1 MQEAEELDTCRICSA
16 PGEPDQPLFHPCKCS
31 GTIRYIH
38 QDCLTTWLSHSKKK
52 TCDVCKHPY
61 SFTKVYAADMPD
73 TLPPLLLVRRLA
85 QQALFGVLFGLRA
98 VMIAVIW
105 LAVLPWITIWTWR
118 LYFTMGE
125 STALW
130 ISGRDQLPSSSSAG
144 LVSLEISNETV
155 SSWSNSTILLR
166 LTTRPF
172 WQSLSADIFAGQI
185 IASLIVLT
193 FVAVFLLR
201 EWISQNARPGVFEE
215 EEFGVPPAMNAAVLE
230 PIPIVPDP
238 AELEGRLNPRAPF
251 PMGRDFAAGRE
262 EARRQARFMRARR
275 GGMMQNGQ
283 LERPRRQNNLERG
296 QPLRV
301 LPVPFPQYPTIEP
314 PPLPPPSSL
323 QIPDSNEPPAST
335 GKGKARHQDDFD
347 DDGFAGL
354 RRRTRRKLDSQDED
368 GVGGPPFPDSSESA
382 MLASGASTAL
392 APGSSTVVPPA
403 AFEFTFRAPRS
414 VNGSAYDNHDAPPG
428 STSQVEPQGPWH
440 ADAIAP
446 PEPTSFESYSS
457 RPELVHDEPPASELP
472 SYIQPGPAHQD
483 PLDASVDSEVQTDV
497 ARGPFVEESKE
508 TLDAN
513 PTVPLALG
521 KYAFFPGSSS
531 PYVPSRTPSP
541 GEEFVSSPSSS
552 HVQAGP
558 ALQQFSMPNTT
569 TLSEGLTSSAT
580 IATYTPSEEFEA
592 GPSSA
597 ASRHMDREKLARQE
611 VEDEFNHYFREAA
624 TPKEALEVPNPG
636 PDLNGLHK
644 PDVPVEDDEEDE
656 EGDVELEAE
665 DLDRDEDDDEDED
678 DFGNLNIVNRP
689 GVQPQQAQLQEAAEQ
704 MNEGADDLEAGV
716 EDDME
721 GALEAIGLRGPLFG
735 VIQNAVLMVLVL
747 DTAMGFGIWLPFT
760 LGKTAALLSLDPPRA
775 LHILHLPI
783 RAMRVITDPVVD
795 SVTFLLSRFMPP
807 LFNMAL
813 ELLFHFVL
821 FAAEKSVGP
830 TAAATVIEL
839 RSWVTSEGAKLS
851 ERLVEWLRSP
861 PEEPSPGLLS
871 HIEDF
876 FEGDSAIARFLE
888 PYFAEFGRS
897 IRLATERA
905 QKSWVHLALGHGAPE
920 RTFAIC
926 LGYAVIALCLA
937 LYLNVFTVGNA
948 RSAGRAVR
956 NAVRQ
961 QLLVVKVAMFI
972 IIELVI
978 FPLGCGIMLDACTIW
993 VFPEAS
999 FASRVSFFSQAPL
1012 TAMFYHWV
1020 AGTMFMYQFA
1030 ILLAGCRSIMRPGA
1044 MWFIKDPQDQNF
1056 HPIRDILDRPTLT
1069 QFRKLLISA
1078 FMYSMVVACGVGSLA
1093 ILLFIGSKSTFP
1105 IRWKTRDPLSDVPI
1119 DLLFLQI
1126 VLPYTMR
1133 HLKPRKVLHETSIY
1147 VWRYLASKLRLTSYM
1162 FGERTTD
1169 QEATVRYRTWTAF
1182 FLQSTKDAITER
1194 DGTFRRVPASDNI
1207 ALPRDMRATAE
1218 VFENGLPATEEARDL
1233 IRQQNNE
1240 AAKAK
1245 RDIKA
1250 DYIVVYFPPRF
1261 RARILTFVAAVWTV
1275 VAIVVAVCI
1284 ALPVQIGRRFFAL
1297 FTPSELHDGYS
1308 FLVGFYL
1315 LWACYAISQA
1325 SERMNK
1331 RRLRI
1336 NGPKPGFMV
1345 FFAKRSLLW
1354 LSKITYMVVMFG
1366 IVIPTLLGLVVDVY
1380 VILPIRLGLDP
1391 TMVPNIRIVDMWSLG
1406 LIYGK
1411 IAIRLRRQIQLP
1423 GRSAQALQTLLN
1435 NGWSN
1440 PDPQQATKELIFPLV
1455 AGLLG
1460 MLVIPAGFVYLL
1472 REVVGLPLG
1481 TKFLFVHAYPG
1492 IFGAAGLARMCVSAT
1507 DLLSRWSQAVR
1518 DKEFLVEMRLQNHES
1533 NRPEEDKAA
1542 ATIEEQVVQ

>member
-1 MQEAEELDTCRICSA
+1 MQEAEELDTCRICST

-73 TLPPLLLVRRLA
+73 KLPPLLLVRRLA

-98 VMIAVIW
+98 IMITTIW

-125 STALW
+125 STAWW
-130 ISGRDQLPSSSSAG
+130 ISGRDLQPSSSSTG
-144 LVSLEISNETV
+144 LASLTVTNETV
-155 SSWSNSTILLR
+155 SLWTNSTVLHR
-166 LTTRPF
+166 LMTRPF

-215 EEFGVPPAMNAAVLE
+215 EDLVVPPPMNAPVLE
-230 PIPIVPDP
+230 PIAVVQDLVEPDGRFNP
-238 AELEGRLNPRAPF
+238 AAPF

-275 GGMMQNGQ
+275 GGMVQNGQ
-283 LERPRRQNNLERG
+283 LERLPRRQNNLERG

-301 LPVPFPQYPTIEP
+301 LPVPFPQYPPIEQP
-314 PPLPPPSSL
+314 PPLPPSSP
-323 QIPDSNEPPAST
+323 QIPDSNEPSALP
-335 GKGKARHQDDFD
+335 GKGKARHQGDLD
-347 DDGFAGL
+347 DDGFTGL
-354 RRRTRRKLDSQDED
+354 SRRTRRKLDSQDQD
-368 GVGGPPFPDSSESA
+368 GVGGSPFHDS
-382 MLASGASTAL
+382 GNSTATTSDTSV
-392 APGSSTVVPPA
+392 APPTT
-403 AFEFTFRAPRS
+403 FEFTFRAPRPI
-414 VNGSAYDNHDAPPG
+414 NGSAYDDHDLA
-428 STSQVEPQGPWH
+428 S
-440 ADAIAP
+440 
-446 PEPTSFESYSS
+446 EPTSQTESRGLWHSDTIAPEPAPLEGYSF
-457 RPELVHDEPPASELP
+457 RPELMHDALSASEMS
-472 SYIQPGPAHQD
+472 SYVHPGSVHQD
-483 PLDASVDSEVQTDV
+483 PLSASVRDEVLADS
-497 ARGPFVEESKE
+497 ARGPSAEESKE
-508 TLDAN
+508 NLEVDATA
-513 PTVPLALG
+513 PVVLG
-521 KYAFFPGSSS
+521 KHAFAPSSS
-531 PYVPSRTPSP
+531 EPYVPIRTPSP
-541 GEEFVSSPSSS
+541 EHEFVSTS
-552 HVQAGP
+552 HIQTGP
-558 ALQQFSMPNTT
+558 AFQRFPVPT
-569 TLSEGLTSSAT
+569 TLAEGLASTPG
-580 IATYTPSEEFEA
+580 IAMYAPPEELEA

-597 ASRHMDREKLARQE
+597 AGGHMDQGEFVRQE
-611 VEDEFNHYFREAA
+611 MQDEFNRYFHE
-624 TPKEALEVPNPG
+624 PDVPNDVLEAPHPG
-636 PDLNGLHK
+636 PDPNGLRR
-644 PDVPVEDDEEDE
+644 PAVPAEDDEEDE
-656 EGDVELEAE
+656 DGDVDLDVE
-665 DLDRDEDDDEDED
+665 DLDREEDEDED
-678 DFGNLNIVNRP
+678 EDEDEFGNFNIVNRP

-704 MNEGADDLEAGV
+704 INDGADDLEAGV

-735 VIQNAVLMVLVL
+735 VVQNAVLMVLVL
-747 DTAMGFGIWLPFT
+747 NTAMGFGIWLPFT
-760 LGKTAALLSLDPPRA
+760 LGKTVALLSLDPPRA
-775 LHILHLPI
+775 FHILHLPI
-783 RAMRVITDPVVD
+783 RAMRVITDPMVD
-795 SVTFLLSRFMPP
+795 SVTFLLSRSVPP
-807 LFNMAL
+807 LFYMAL
-813 ELLFHFVL
+813 DLLFRFVL
-821 FAAEKSVGP
+821 FTMEKTMGP
-830 TAAATVIEL
+830 AAAATVVKL
-839 RSWVTSEGAKLS
+839 RSWVTSQGVELL
-851 ERLVEWLRSP
+851 ERLLQWLRSP
-861 PEEPSPGLLS
+861 PEEPSPGLS
-871 HIEDF
+871 GQIEKF
-876 FEGDSAIARFLE
+876 FENNSAVARFLE
-888 PYFAEFGRS
+888 PYFAEFGHE
-897 IRLATERA
+897 IRLITEQA
-905 QKSWVHLALGHGAPE
+905 QKSWVHLALGHGTPE

-926 LGYAVIALCLA
+926 LGYTVITICLA
-937 LYLNVFTVGNA
+937 FYLNVFTVGNA

-999 FASRVSFFSQAPL
+999 FASRISFFAQAPL

-1093 ILLFIGSKSTFP
+1093 ILLFIGSKSIFP
-1105 IRWKTRDPLSDVPI
+1105 IRWKTREPLSDVPI

-1133 HLKPRKVLHETSIY
+1133 HLRPRKVLHDTSIY

-1162 FGERTTD
+1162 FGDRPAD
-1169 QEATVRYRTWTAF
+1169 QEETVHYRTWIAF
-1182 FLQSTKDAITER
+1182 FLRSTKDAVTEH

-1218 VFENGLPATEEARDL
+1218 VFENGFPRNEEARDL

-1250 DYIVVYFPPRF
+1250 DYTVVYFPPHF
-1261 RARILTFVAAVWTV
+1261 RARILTFVGAVWTI
-1275 VAIVVAVCI
+1275 VAIAVAVCI

-1297 FTPSELHDGYS
+1297 FTTSELHDGYS

-1315 LWACYAISQA
+1315 LWACYAVSQA

-1336 NGPKPGFMV
+1336 NGPKPGFIV

-1354 LSKITYMVVMFG
+1354 LSKTAYMVVMFG

-1380 VILPIRLGLDP
+1380 VVLPIRLTLNP

-1411 IAIRLRRQIQLP
+1411 IAIRLRRRIQFP
-1423 GRSAQALQTLLN
+1423 NRIAQALQTLLG

-1460 MLVIPAGFVYLL
+1460 MLVLPAGFVYFL
-1472 REVVGLPLG
+1472 REIVGLSIG
-1481 TKFLFVHAYPG
+1481 TKFLLVHVYPG
-1492 IFGAAGLARMCVSAT
+1492 IFAAAGLSRMCVSVMS
-1507 DLLSRWSQAVR
+1507 LLSTWSQAVR
-1518 DKEFLVEMRLQNHES
+1518 DKEFLVEMRLQNHE
-1533 NRPEEDKAA
+1533 PGKLEEEGKGDTSIEQERAA
-1542 ATIEEQVVQ
+1542 Q

>member
-1 MQEAEELDTCRICSA
+1 DTCRICSA

-368 GVGGPPFPDSSESA
+368 GVG
-382 MLASGASTAL
+382 
-392 APGSSTVVPPA
+392 
-403 AFEFTFRAPRS
+403 
-414 VNGSAYDNHDAPPG
+414 
-428 STSQVEPQGPWH
+428 
-440 ADAIAP
+440 
-446 PEPTSFESYSS
+446 
-457 RPELVHDEPPASELP
+457 
-472 SYIQPGPAHQD
+472 
-483 PLDASVDSEVQTDV
+483 
-497 ARGPFVEESKE
+497 
-508 TLDAN
+508 
-513 PTVPLALG
+513 
-521 KYAFFPGSSS
+521 SSS

-839 RSWVTSEGAKLS
+839 RSWTSEGAKLS

>member
-1 MQEAEELDTCRICSA
+1 MQEAEELGMSVSSIAARVGIHAIADTCRICST

-73 TLPPLLLVRRLA
+73 KLPPLLVVRRLA

-98 VMIAVIW
+98 IMITTIW

-125 STALW
+125 STAWW
-130 ISGRDQLPSSSSAG
+130 ISGRDLQPSSSSAG
-144 LVSLEISNETV
+144 LASLAVTNETV
-155 SSWSNSTILLR
+155 SLWANSTVIHR
-166 LTTRPF
+166 LMTRPF

-215 EEFGVPPAMNAAVLE
+215 EELVVPPPMNAPVLE
-230 PIPIVPDP
+230 PVAVVQDLVEPDGRFNP
-238 AELEGRLNPRAPF
+238 AAPF
-251 PMGRDFAAGRE
+251 HMGRDFAAGRE

-275 GGMMQNGQ
+275 GGMVQNGQ
-283 LERPRRQNNLERG
+283 LERLPRRQNNLERG

-301 LPVPFPQYPTIEP
+301 LPVPFPQYPPVEQP
-314 PPLPPPSSL
+314 PPLPPSSS
-323 QIPDSNEPPAST
+323 QSPDSNEPSALP
-335 GKGKARHQDDFD
+335 GKGKARHQEDLDDN
-347 DDGFAGL
+347 GFTGL
-354 RRRTRRKLDSQDED
+354 PRRTRRKLDSQVRD
-368 GVGGPPFPDSSESA
+368 GVDGSLSSE
-382 MLASGASTAL
+382 
-392 APGSSTVVPPA
+392 
-403 AFEFTFRAPRS
+403 
-414 VNGSAYDNHDAPPG
+414 
-428 STSQVEPQGPWH
+428 
-440 ADAIAP
+440 
-446 PEPTSFESYSS
+446 
-457 RPELVHDEPPASELP
+457 
-472 SYIQPGPAHQD
+472 
-483 PLDASVDSEVQTDV
+483 
-497 ARGPFVEESKE
+497 
-508 TLDAN
+508 
-513 PTVPLALG
+513 
-521 KYAFFPGSSS
+521 
-531 PYVPSRTPSP
+531 PYVPIRTPSP
-541 GEEFVSSPSSS
+541 GHEFVSSSSTS
-552 HVQAGP
+552 RVQAGP
-558 ALQQFSMPNTT
+558 AFRRFPAPTTLEEGLASMP
-569 TLSEGLTSSAT
+569 G
-580 IATYTPSEEFEA
+580 IATYAPPEELEA

-597 ASRHMDREKLARQE
+597 ASGHMDQGKFVRQE
-611 VEDEFNHYFREAA
+611 MQDEFNRYFHEPDVPSDVLEA
-624 TPKEALEVPNPG
+624 PHPG
-636 PDLNGLHK
+636 PDPNGLHR
-644 PDVPVEDDEEDE
+644 PAVPVEDDEEDE
-656 EGDVELEAE
+656 DGDVDLDVE
-665 DLDRDEDDDEDED
+665 DLDREDEDED
-678 DFGNLNIVNRP
+678 EDEFGNFNIVNRP

-704 MNEGADDLEAGV
+704 INDGVDDLEAGV

-735 VIQNAVLMVLVL
+735 VVQNAVLMVLVL
-747 DTAMGFGIWLPFT
+747 NTAMGFGIWLPFT
-760 LGKTAALLSLDPPRA
+760 LGKTVALLSLDPPRA
-775 LHILHLPI
+775 FHILHLPI
-783 RAMRVITDPVVD
+783 RAMRVITDPMVD
-795 SVTFLLSRFMPP
+795 FVTFLLSRSVPP
-807 LFNMAL
+807 LFYMTL
-813 ELLFHFVL
+813 DLLFRFAL
-821 FAAEKSVGP
+821 FSVEKTMGP
-830 TAAATVIEL
+830 AAAVTVVEL
-839 RSWVTSEGAKLS
+839 RSWTSQSVELS
-851 ERLVEWLRSP
+851 ERLLEWLRSP
-861 PEEPSPGLLS
+861 PEEPSPGLS
-871 HIEDF
+871 GQIEKF
-876 FEGDSAIARFLE
+876 FENNSAVARFLE
-888 PYFAEFGRS
+888 PYFAEFGRE
-897 IRLATERA
+897 IRLVTEQA
-905 QKSWVHLALGHGAPE
+905 QKSWVHLALGHGTPE

-926 LGYAVIALCLA
+926 LGYIVITICLA
-937 LYLNVFTVGNA
+937 FYLNVFTVGNA

-999 FASRVSFFSQAPL
+999 LASRISFFAQAPL

-1093 ILLFIGSKSTFP
+1093 ILLFIGSRSIFP
-1105 IRWKTRDPLSDVPI
+1105 IRWKTREPLSDVPI

-1133 HLKPRKVLHETSIY
+1133 HLRPRKVLHDTSIY

-1162 FGERTTD
+1162 FGDRLAD
-1169 QEATVRYRTWTAF
+1169 QEETVHYRTWIAF
-1182 FLQSTKDAITER
+1182 FLRSTKDAVTER

-1218 VFENGLPATEEARDL
+1218 VFENGFPANEEARDL

-1250 DYIVVYFPPRF
+1250 DYTVVYFPPHF
-1261 RARILTFVAAVWTV
+1261 RARILTFVGAVWTI
-1275 VAIVVAVCI
+1275 VAIAVAVCI

-1297 FTPSELHDGYS
+1297 FTTSELHDGYS

-1336 NGPKPGFMV
+1336 NGPKPGFVV

-1354 LSKITYMVVMFG
+1354 LSKIAYMVVMFG

-1380 VILPIRLGLDP
+1380 VVLPIRLTLNP
-1391 TMVPNIRIVDMWSLG
+1391 TMVPNIRIVDMWCLG

-1411 IAIRLRRQIQLP
+1411 IAIRLRRRIQLP
-1423 GRSAQALQTLLN
+1423 NHIAQVLQMLLS

-1460 MLVIPAGFVYLL
+1460 MLVLPAGFVYFL
-1472 REVVGLPLG
+1472 REIVGLSIG
-1481 TKFLFVHAYPG
+1481 TKFLLVHVYPG
-1492 IFGAAGLARMCVSAT
+1492 IFAAAGLSRMCVSVMG
-1507 DLLSRWSQAVR
+1507 LLSTWSQAVR
-1518 DKEFLVEMRLQNHES
+1518 DKEFLVEMRLQNHEPS
-1533 NRPEEDKAA
+1533 KPEEEGKGDASIDQERA
-1542 ATIEEQVVQ
+1542 MQ

>member
-1 MQEAEELDTCRICSA
+1 DTCRICST

-73 TLPPLLLVRRLA
+73 KLPPLLLVRRLA

-98 VMIAVIW
+98 IMITIVW
-105 LAVLPWITIWTWR
+105 LAILPWITIWTWR

-125 STALW
+125 STAWW
-130 ISGRDQLPSSSSAG
+130 ISGRDLQPTPSSGG
-144 LVSLEISNETV
+144 LVSLAVTNETV
-155 SSWSNSTILLR
+155 SLWTNSTVLHR
-166 LTTRPF
+166 LMTRPF

-185 IASLIVLT
+185 IASLIVLI

-215 EEFGVPPAMNAAVLE
+215 EELIVPPPMNPPVLE
-230 PIPIVPDP
+230 PIPAVQNLAEPDGRFNPNP
-238 AELEGRLNPRAPF
+238 AAPF
-251 PMGRDFAAGRE
+251 PIGRDFAGRE
-262 EARRQARFMRARR
+262 EARRQARFMRVRR

-283 LERPRRQNNLERG
+283 LERLPRRQNNLERG
-296 QPLRV
+296 QPLRA
-301 LPVPFPQYPTIEP
+301 LPVPFPQYPPTEL
-314 PPLPPPSSL
+314 PPLLPPSL
-323 QIPDSNEPPAST
+323 PQALDGKEPTALT
-335 GKGKARHQDDFD
+335 GKGKARLQEDLDE
-347 DDGFAGL
+347 DGFTGSP
-354 RRRTRRKLDSQDED
+354 RRTRRKLDSHDQD
-368 GVGGPPFPDSSESA
+368 GVGGSPSSE
-382 MLASGASTAL
+382 
-392 APGSSTVVPPA
+392 P
-403 AFEFTFRAPRS
+403 
-414 VNGSAYDNHDAPPG
+414 
-428 STSQVEPQGPWH
+428 
-440 ADAIAP
+440 
-446 PEPTSFESYSS
+446 
-457 RPELVHDEPPASELP
+457 
-472 SYIQPGPAHQD
+472 YI
-483 PLDASVDSEVQTDV
+483 
-497 ARGPFVEESKE
+497 
-508 TLDAN
+508 
-513 PTVPLALG
+513 
-521 KYAFFPGSSS
+521 
-531 PYVPSRTPSP
+531 PSRTPSP
-541 GEEFVSSPSSS
+541 QREFVSSSSLAEGLPSSPGIAAY
-552 HVQAGP
+552 VPPEQ
-558 ALQQFSMPNTT
+558 
-569 TLSEGLTSSAT
+569 SA
-580 IATYTPSEEFEA
+580 A

-597 ASRHMDREKLARQE
+597 AGGHMDHGNLARQE
-611 VEDEFNHYFREAA
+611 MQDELNHYFREPAD
-624 TPKEALEVPNPG
+624 PNDALEIPHPR
-636 PDLNGLHK
+636 PDLDALHG
-644 PDVPVEDDEEDE
+644 PAVPP
-656 EGDVELEAE
+656 
-665 DLDRDEDDDEDED
+665 EDDDEDDDGDLEADDLEED
-678 DFGNLNIVNRP
+678 EDEDEDEFDNFNIVNRP
-689 GVQPQQAQLQEAAEQ
+689 GAQPQQAQLQAAAEQ
-704 MNEGADDLEAGV
+704 INDGADDLEAGV

-735 VIQNAVLMVLVL
+735 VVQNAVLMVLVL
-747 DTAMGFGIWLPFT
+747 NTAMGFGIWLPFT

-775 LHILHLPI
+775 FHILHLPI

-795 SVTFLLSRFMPP
+795 FVTFLLSRSVPP
-807 LFNMAL
+807 LLYMTL
-813 ELLFHFVL
+813 ELLFRCLL
-821 FAAEKSVGP
+821 FAAEKSMGP
-830 TAAATVIEL
+830 AAAATVVEL
-839 RSWVTSEGAKLS
+839 RSWGGKLL
-851 ERLVEWLRSP
+851 ERLLEWLRSP
-861 PEEPSPGLLS
+861 PEEPSPGLS
-871 HIEDF
+871 GQIEKF
-876 FEGDSAIARFLE
+876 FERNSALARFLE
-888 PYFAEFGRS
+888 SYFADFGRD
-897 IRLATERA
+897 IRLATEQAR
-905 QKSWVHLALGHGAPE
+905 QSWAHLALGHGTAE

-926 LGYAVIALCLA
+926 LGYTVITICLA
-937 LYLNVFTVGNA
+937 FYLNVFTVGNA

-999 FASRVSFFSQAPL
+999 FASRVSFFAQAPL

-1093 ILLFIGSKSTFP
+1093 ILLFIGSKSIFP
-1105 IRWKTRDPLSDVPI
+1105 IRWKTREPLSDVPI

-1133 HLKPRKVLHETSIY
+1133 HLRPRKVLHDASVY

-1162 FGERTTD
+1162 FGDRPAD
-1169 QEATVRYRTWTAF
+1169 QEVTVRYRTWIAYF
-1182 FLQSTKDAITER
+1182 MKSTRDAITEH

-1218 VFENGLPATEEARDL
+1218 VFENGFPANEEARDL

-1250 DYIVVYFPPRF
+1250 DYTVVYFPPHF
-1261 RARILTFVAAVWTV
+1261 RARILTFVAAVWTI
-1275 VAIVVAVCI
+1275 VAIAVAVCI

-1297 FTPSELHDGYS
+1297 FTAAELHDGYS

-1315 LWACYAISQA
+1315 LWGCYAISQA

-1331 RRLRI
+1331 RRQRI
-1336 NGPKPGFMV
+1336 NGPKPGFIV

-1354 LSKITYMVVMFG
+1354 LSKIAYMVVMFG

-1380 VILPIRLGLDP
+1380 VILPIRLTLNP
-1391 TMVPNIRIVDMWSLG
+1391 TMLPNIRIVDMWSLG

-1411 IAIRLRRQIQLP
+1411 IAIRLRRRIQLP
-1423 GRSAQALQTLLN
+1423 DRIARALQTLLS

-1440 PDPQQATKELIFPLV
+1440 PDPRQATKDLIFPLV
-1455 AGLLG
+1455 AGLIG
-1460 MLVIPAGFVYLL
+1460 MLVLPAGFAYFL
-1472 REVVGLPLG
+1472 REIVGLPIG

-1492 IFGAAGLARMCVSAT
+1492 IFAAAGLARMCVSVMG
-1507 DLLSRWSQAVR
+1507 LLSTWSQAIR
-1518 DKEFLVEMRLQNHES
+1518 DKEFLVEMRLQNHETS
-1533 NRPEEDKAA
+1533 KPEEEDKADAPTEQERA
-1542 ATIEEQVVQ
+1542 AQ

>member
-1 MQEAEELDTCRICSA
+1 MI
-16 PGEPDQPLFHPCKCS
+16 
-31 GTIRYIH
+31 
-38 QDCLTTWLSHSKKK
+38 TT
-52 TCDVCKHPY
+52 
-61 SFTKVYAADMPD
+61 
-73 TLPPLLLVRRLA
+73 
-85 QQALFGVLFGLRA
+85 
-98 VMIAVIW
+98 IW

-125 STALW
+125 STAWW
-130 ISGRDQLPSSSSAG
+130 ISGRDLQPSSSSAG
-144 LVSLEISNETV
+144 LASLAVTNETV
-155 SSWSNSTILLR
+155 SLWANSTVIHR
-166 LTTRPF
+166 LMTRPF

-215 EEFGVPPAMNAAVLE
+215 EELVVPPPMNAPVLE
-230 PIPIVPDP
+230 PVAVVQDLVEPDGRFNP
-238 AELEGRLNPRAPF
+238 AAPF
-251 PMGRDFAAGRE
+251 HMGRDFAAGRE

-275 GGMMQNGQ
+275 GGMVQNGQ
-283 LERPRRQNNLERG
+283 LERLPRRQNNLERG

-301 LPVPFPQYPTIEP
+301 LPVPFPQYPPVEQP
-314 PPLPPPSSL
+314 PPLPPSSS
-323 QIPDSNEPPAST
+323 QSPDSNEPSALP
-335 GKGKARHQDDFD
+335 GKGKARHQEDLDDN
-347 DDGFAGL
+347 GFTGL
-354 RRRTRRKLDSQDED
+354 PRRTRRKLDSQVRD
-368 GVGGPPFPDSSESA
+368 GVDGSLFHDSGNS
-382 MLASGASTAL
+382 ASTPSDTSV
-392 APGSSTVVPPA
+392 APPTT
-403 AFEFTFRAPRS
+403 FEFTFRAPRPI
-414 VNGSAYDNHDAPPG
+414 NGSAYDDHGLP
-428 STSQVEPQGPWH
+428 SERTSQTESRGLWH
-440 ADAIAP
+440 SDTIAP
-446 PEPTSFESYSS
+446 EPAPLAGYSF
-457 RPELVHDEPPASELP
+457 RPELMHDALPGSELS
-472 SYIQPGPAHQD
+472 SYVHPKSVHQD
-483 PLDASVDSEVQTDV
+483 PFSASARDEVLADS
-497 ARGPFVEESKE
+497 APGPSAEESKE
-508 TLDAN
+508 NLDVDATA
-513 PTVPLALG
+513 PVVLG
-521 KYAFFPGSSS
+521 KYAFAPSSS
-531 PYVPSRTPSP
+531 EPYVPIRTPSP
-541 GEEFVSSPSSS
+541 GHEFVSSSSTS
-552 HVQAGP
+552 RVQAGP
-558 ALQQFSMPNTT
+558 AFRRFPAPTTLEEGLASMP
-569 TLSEGLTSSAT
+569 G
-580 IATYTPSEEFEA
+580 IATYAPPEELEA

-597 ASRHMDREKLARQE
+597 ASGHMDQGKFVRQE
-611 VEDEFNHYFREAA
+611 MQDEFNRYFHEPDVPSDVLEA
-624 TPKEALEVPNPG
+624 PHPG
-636 PDLNGLHK
+636 PDPNGLHR
-644 PDVPVEDDEEDE
+644 PAVPVEDDEEDE
-656 EGDVELEAE
+656 DGDVDLDVE
-665 DLDRDEDDDEDED
+665 DLDREDEDED
-678 DFGNLNIVNRP
+678 EDEFGNFNIVNRP

-704 MNEGADDLEAGV
+704 INDGVDDLEAGV

-735 VIQNAVLMVLVL
+735 VVQNAVLMVLVL
-747 DTAMGFGIWLPFT
+747 NTAMGFGIWLPFT
-760 LGKTAALLSLDPPRA
+760 LGKTVALLSLDPPRA
-775 LHILHLPI
+775 FHILHLPI
-783 RAMRVITDPVVD
+783 RAMRVITDPMVD
-795 SVTFLLSRFMPP
+795 FVTFLLSRSVPP
-807 LFNMAL
+807 LFYMTL
-813 ELLFHFVL
+813 DLLFRFAL
-821 FAAEKSVGP
+821 FSVEKTMGP
-830 TAAATVIEL
+830 AAAVTVVEL
-839 RSWVTSEGAKLS
+839 RSWVTSQSVELS
-851 ERLVEWLRSP
+851 ERLLEWLRSP
-861 PEEPSPGLLS
+861 PEEPSPGLS
-871 HIEDF
+871 GQIEKF
-876 FEGDSAIARFLE
+876 FENNSAVARFLE
-888 PYFAEFGRS
+888 PYFAEFGRE
-897 IRLATERA
+897 IRLVTEQA
-905 QKSWVHLALGHGAPE
+905 QKSWVHLALGHGTPE

-926 LGYAVIALCLA
+926 LGYIVITICLA
-937 LYLNVFTVGNA
+937 FYLNVFTVGNA

-999 FASRVSFFSQAPL
+999 LASRISFFAQAPL

-1093 ILLFIGSKSTFP
+1093 ILLFIGSRSIFP
-1105 IRWKTRDPLSDVPI
+1105 IRWKTRFVWAPRLATDSSHSSIHSEPLSDVPI

-1133 HLKPRKVLHETSIY
+1133 HLRPRKVLHDTSIY

-1162 FGERTTD
+1162 FGDRLAD
-1169 QEATVRYRTWTAF
+1169 QEETVHYRTWIAF
-1182 FLQSTKDAITER
+1182 FLRSTKDAVTER

-1218 VFENGLPATEEARDL
+1218 VFENGFPANEEARDL

-1250 DYIVVYFPPRF
+1250 DYTVVYFPPHF
-1261 RARILTFVAAVWTV
+1261 RARILTFVGAVWTI
-1275 VAIVVAVCI
+1275 VAIAVAVCI

-1297 FTPSELHDGYS
+1297 FTTSELHDGYS

-1336 NGPKPGFMV
+1336 NGPKPGFVV

-1354 LSKITYMVVMFG
+1354 LSKIAYMVVMFG

-1380 VILPIRLGLDP
+1380 VVLPIRLTLNP
-1391 TMVPNIRIVDMWSLG
+1391 TMVPNIRIVDMWCLG

-1411 IAIRLRRQIQLP
+1411 IAIRLRRRIQLP
-1423 GRSAQALQTLLN
+1423 NHIAQVLQMLLS

-1460 MLVIPAGFVYLL
+1460 MLVLPAGFVYFL
-1472 REVVGLPLG
+1472 REIVGLSIG
-1481 TKFLFVHAYPG
+1481 TKFLLVHVYPG
-1492 IFGAAGLARMCVSAT
+1492 IFAAAGLSRMCVSVMG
-1507 DLLSRWSQAVR
+1507 LLSTWSQAVR
-1518 DKEFLVEMRLQNHES
+1518 DKEFLVEMRLQNHEPS
-1533 NRPEEDKAA
+1533 KPEEEGKGDASIDQERA
-1542 ATIEEQVVQ
+1542 MQ

>member
-1 MQEAEELDTCRICSA
+1 MQEAEELDTCRICST

-73 TLPPLLLVRRLA
+73 KLPPLLLVRRLA

-98 VMIAVIW
+98 IMITIVW
-105 LAVLPWITIWTWR
+105 LAILPWITIWTWR

-125 STALW
+125 STAWW
-130 ISGRDQLPSSSSAG
+130 ISGRDLQPSSSSGG
-144 LVSLEISNETV
+144 LVSLAVSNETV
-155 SSWSNSTILLR
+155 SLWTNSTVLHR
-166 LTTRPF
+166 LMTRPF

-185 IASLIVLT
+185 IASLIVLI

-215 EEFGVPPAMNAAVLE
+215 EDLVVPPPMNAPVLE
-230 PIPIVPDP
+230 PIPAVQNLVEPDGRFNPNP
-238 AELEGRLNPRAPF
+238 AAPF
-251 PMGRDFAAGRE
+251 PMGRDFAGRE
-262 EARRQARFMRARR
+262 EARRQARFMRPRR

-283 LERPRRQNNLERG
+283 LERLPRRQNNLERG
-296 QPLRV
+296 QPLRA
-301 LPVPFPQYPTIEP
+301 LPVPFPQYPPTEP
-314 PPLPPPSSL
+314 PPLLPPSSP
-323 QIPDSNEPPAST
+323 QISDGKEPSALT
-335 GKGKARHQDDFD
+335 GKGKARHQEDLDE
-347 DDGFAGL
+347 DGFTGSP
-354 RRRTRRKLDSQDED
+354 RRTRRKLDSHVQD
-368 GVGGPPFPDSSESA
+368 GVGGLPSQDFSN
-382 MLASGASTAL
+382 STATSSDTSPG
-392 APGSSTVVPPA
+392 APPTT
-403 AFEFTFRAPRS
+403 FEFTFRAPRPI
-414 VNGSAYDNHDAPPG
+414 NGSAYEDHDLPSEQTSHAESRGPPHPETI
-428 STSQVEPQGPWH
+428 TSEPALSEGYSFH
-440 ADAIAP
+440 A
-446 PEPTSFESYSS
+446 
-457 RPELVHDEPPASELP
+457 ELVHDGLPGSELS
-472 SYIQPGPAHQD
+472 SYAHPGSVHRD
-483 PLDASVDSEVQTDV
+483 LLGASVREEVLADA
-497 ARGPFVEESKE
+497 ARGLSAEASKQKLYVNATAPIE
-508 TLDAN
+508 
-513 PTVPLALG
+513 LG
-521 KYAFFPGSSS
+521 KYAFEPSSS
-531 PYVPSRTPSP
+531 EPYIPNRTPSP
-541 GEEFVSSPSSS
+541 QHELVSSS
-552 HVQAGP
+552 
-558 ALQQFSMPNTT
+558 ALA
-569 TLSEGLTSSAT
+569 EGLTSSPG
-580 IATYTPSEEFEA
+580 IATYVPPEQLEA

-597 ASRHMDREKLARQE
+597 AGGRVDHGNLARQE
-611 VEDEFNHYFREAA
+611 MQDELDHYFREPAD
-624 TPKEALEVPNPG
+624 PNDALEIPHPR
-636 PDLNGLHK
+636 PDLDGLHR
-644 PDVPVEDDEEDE
+644 PVVPVEDDDEDDD
-656 EGDVELEAE
+656 GDGELEAE
-665 DLDRDEDDDEDED
+665 DLEEDEDED
-678 DFGNLNIVNRP
+678 EDEFGNFNIVNRP
-689 GVQPQQAQLQEAAEQ
+689 GVQPQQAQLQAAAEQ
-704 MNEGADDLEAGV
+704 INDGADDLEAGV

-735 VIQNAVLMVLVL
+735 VVQNAVLMVLVL
-747 DTAMGFGIWLPFT
+747 NTAMGFGIWLPFT
-760 LGKTAALLSLDPPRA
+760 LGKTTALLSLDPPRA
-775 LHILHLPI
+775 FHILHLPI

-795 SVTFLLSRFMPP
+795 FVTFLLSRSVPP
-807 LFNMAL
+807 LLYMTL
-813 ELLFHFVL
+813 DLLFRCLL
-821 FAAEKSVGP
+821 FAAEKSMGP
-830 TAAATVIEL
+830 AAAATVVEL
-839 RSWVTSEGAKLS
+839 RSWVISQGAKLL
-851 ERLVEWLRSP
+851 ERLLEWLRSP
-861 PEEPSPGLLS
+861 PEEPSPGLS
-871 HIEDF
+871 GQIEKF
-876 FEGDSAIARFLE
+876 FERNSALARFLE
-888 PYFAEFGRS
+888 SYFADFGRD
-897 IRLATERA
+897 IRLATEQAR
-905 QKSWVHLALGHGAPE
+905 QSWAHLALGHGTPE

-926 LGYAVIALCLA
+926 LGYTVITICLA
-937 LYLNVFTVGNA
+937 FYLNVFTVGNA

-999 FASRVSFFSQAPL
+999 FASRVSFFAQAPL

-1093 ILLFIGSKSTFP
+1093 ILLFIGSKSIFP
-1105 IRWKTRDPLSDVPI
+1105 IRWKTREPLSDVPI

-1133 HLKPRKVLHETSIY
+1133 HLRPRKVLHDTSIY
-1147 VWRYLASKLRLTSYM
+1147 IWRYLASKLRLTSYM
-1162 FGERTTD
+1162 FGDRPAD
-1169 QEATVRYRTWTAF
+1169 QEVTVRYRTWIAYF
-1182 FLQSTKDAITER
+1182 MKSTNDVITEH

-1218 VFENGLPATEEARDL
+1218 VFENGFPANEEARDL

-1250 DYIVVYFPPRF
+1250 DYTVVYFPPRF
-1261 RARILTFVAAVWTV
+1261 RARILTFVAAVWTI
-1275 VAIVVAVCI
+1275 VAIAVAVCI

-1297 FTPSELHDGYS
+1297 FTASELHDGYS

-1315 LWACYAISQA
+1315 LWACYAVSQA

-1331 RRLRI
+1331 RRQRI
-1336 NGPKPGFMV
+1336 NGPKPGFIV

-1354 LSKITYMVVMFG
+1354 LSKIAYMVVMFG

-1380 VILPIRLGLDP
+1380 VILPIRLTLNP

-1411 IAIRLRRQIQLP
+1411 IAIRLRRRIQLP
-1423 GRSAQALQTLLN
+1423 DRIARALQTLLS

-1440 PDPQQATKELIFPLV
+1440 PDPQQATKDLIFPLV
-1455 AGLLG
+1455 AGLTG
-1460 MLVIPAGFVYLL
+1460 MLVLPAGFVYFL
-1472 REVVGLPLG
+1472 REVVGLPIG

-1492 IFGAAGLARMCVSAT
+1492 IFAAAGLARMCVSVMG
-1507 DLLSRWSQAVR
+1507 LLSTWSQAIR
-1518 DKEFLVEMRLQNHES
+1518 DKEFLVEMRLQNHE
-1533 NRPEEDKAA
+1533 PGKPEEEDKADASTEQERA
-1542 ATIEEQVVQ
+1542 AQ